1 MTIRIDP
8 DVILNA
14 VDINDL
20 KLDLPDDPALQ
31 QAVNEYFPSVLS
43 AWVRTGSTDP
53 YEALVLDGVAD
64 EVGPCIPPGITV
76 GSARGSDIRS
86 ATCHTIRQA
95 IERVYGVDPCTCEAA
110 YTF

>member
-8 DVILNA
+8 EAILGA
-14 VDINDL
+14 IDMNDL
-20 KLDLPDDPALQ
+20 KLDLPDEPALQ
-31 QAVNEYFPSVLS
+31 QAVNEFFPSVLN
-43 AWVRTGSTDP
+43 AWVRTGTPDP

-64 EVGPCIPPGITV
+64 EADPCIPPGITV
-76 GSARGSDIRS
+76 GAARGTAIRS

-95 IERVYGVDPCTCEAA
+95 IERVYGVDPCTSDAA